1 MDKYSWE
8 HNRPPKGLPI
18 EGEITIQRPARR
30 LSANPRL
37 PSNAPQTR
45 RKATSAYGCF
55 VICKA
60 YQEPQPLNL
69 VEDLL
74 LQRNF
79 IID

>member
-1 MDKYSWE
+1 MDEYSWG

-18 EGEITIQRPARR
+18 EGEIVIQKVDKRIPH
-30 LSANPRL
+30 NPML
-37 PSNAPQTR
+37 PSGTLQTR
-45 RKATSAYGCF
+45 RTNSALGYF

-60 YQEPQPLNL
+60 YKEPQPLNL

>member
-1 MDKYSWE
+1 MDEYSWG

-18 EGEITIQRPARR
+18 EGEIAIQKVEKRIPND
-30 LSANPRL
+30 LML
-37 PSNAPQTR
+37 PSGTLQTR
-45 RKATSAYGCF
+45 RTNSAFGYF

-60 YQEPQPLNL
+60 YKEPQPLNL

>member
-1 MDKYSWE
+1 MDENSWG

-18 EGEITIQRPARR
+18 EDEISIHKVEKRIPANLLLTAGALQSKRTS
-30 LSANPRL
+30 SAFG
-37 PSNAPQTR
+37 
-45 RKATSAYGCF
+45 YF
-55 VICKA
+55 VICRA
-60 YQEPQPLNL
+60 YKEPEPLNL